1 MELGKDVEERVVE
14 EKMKLQRAN
23 QCAAVVF
30 SVNRIS
36 TIDYTILYA
45 SIYHKCEGV

>member
-30 SVNRIS
+30 SV
-36 TIDYTILYA
+36 
-45 SIYHKCEGV
+45 C

>member
-1 MELGKDVEERVVE
+1 MDLGKDIEEGVIE

-30 SVNRIS
+30 SVYQPLITCTIQSSS
-36 TIDYTILYA
+36 TIEDLQ
-45 SIYHKCEGV
+45 